1 MIRTIA
7 AATGTLL
14 LAGLASEPAQNP
26 PPALQTFRTGV
37 DIVQV
42 DVSVLDRDRRPVR
55 GLAAADFTILEDGQ
69 ERPVVAFSAIDL
81 PAPADTTPSW
91 MRDVSPDVVSNIAA
105 LAGRLVVIL
114 MDRTIRPQSQPMGR
128 RIAEAAVNA
137 LGPGDLAA
145 VIYSGPGVPQ
155 NFTAD
160 RGLLLSAIKRP
171 FIALQDRD
179 MGNPGE
185 CYCGSCSLE
194 AMTHVAEALRD
205 VPQRRKSLL
214 FIGDS
219 VGILDWDYEPPIFE
233 DCEPAAKVA
242 RENLTRAAQAANLTL
257 HAFDPRGLEVRGLDA
272 SMRSANPLA
281 SSAALRVGQQSRLDA
296 LRVLTDVTDGRTVL
310 NTNAPE
316 DQVASVMLE
325 TSSYYVLG
333 FQSADATGGG
343 RAHKAHKIEVK
354 VNRRGVRVQSRR
366 GHGSPVEASS
376 RSNSAD
382 EPATALNDA
391 VRDLL
396 PKTGLEIAVTAL
408 PFASAD
414 RAEADV
420 IVALGVREPPNPK
433 EPADSTPRE
442 AESVEI
448 FTGAFDREGRNVAWL
463 RQKVDV
469 KAEARTTGL
478 RYDALARLQLTP
490 GRYEIRVAVQHRQA
504 ERVGSVYAYV
514 DVPEFAKGG
523 PWLSGVVLAGAQELL
538 ATPTDAVADVSP
550 VVPASRREFPRTG
563 NLTAFVRVYRGGD
576 DAAPVTVRARIVD
589 ATSKTVFDN
598 TVTLQVADLARDL
611 GAEVRLDLPL
621 DRATPG
627 QYLLTIEA
635 TRAGRE
641 TARRDVRFSVR

>member
-7 AATGTLL
+7 AATGALL
-14 LAGLASEPAQNP
+14 LAGLLSEHQQSP
-26 PPALQTFRTGV
+26 PSALQTFRTGV

-55 GLAAADFTILEDGQ
+55 GLAASDFTVLEDGQ
-69 ERPVVAFSAIDL
+69 ERPVVAFSAVDL

-91 MRDVSPDVVSNIAA
+91 MRDVSPDVVSNIAP
-105 LAGRLVVIL
+105 LEGRLVVIL
-114 MDRTIRPQSQPMGR
+114 MDRTIRPQMQIMGR

-160 RGLLLSAIKRP
+160 RGLLLAAIKRP

-194 AMTHVAEALRD
+194 AMTHVAEILKD

-214 FIGDS
+214 FIGDY
-219 VGILDWDYEPPIFE
+219 VGILDWVYNPPITE
-233 DCEPAAKVA
+233 DCKPTATIA
-242 RENLTRAAQAANLTL
+242 REKLTRAAQAANLTL
-257 HAFDPRGLEVRGLDA
+257 HAFDPRGLEVGGLDA
-272 SMRSANPLA
+272 SMRSPNPLA
-281 SSAALRVGQQSRLDA
+281 SSALLRAGLRSRLDA

-310 NTNAPE
+310 NTNAPG
-316 DQVASVMLE
+316 DQIASVMQE

-333 FQSADATGGG
+333 FRAADATNAG
-343 RAHKAHKIEVK
+343 RAHKIEVK

-366 GHGSPVEASS
+366 SHGSPVEAPS
-376 RSNSAD
+376 RSASAD
-382 EPATALNDA
+382 EPPTALTDA

-396 PKTGLEIAVTAL
+396 PKTGLEIAVTAM
-408 PFASAD
+408 PFAGAN
-414 RAEADV
+414 RTEADV
-420 IVALGVREPPNPK
+420 ILALGVREPANPSG
-433 EPADSTPRE
+433 PADSTPRE
-442 AESVEI
+442 IENVEI

-463 RQKVDV
+463 RQNVDV
-469 KAEARTTGL
+469 KPEARTNGL
-478 RYDALARLQLTP
+478 RYDALARLQLKP

-523 PWLSGVVLAGAQELL
+523 PWLSGVVLADAQELL
-538 ATPTDAVADVSP
+538 ATPADAVADVSP
-550 VVPASRREFPRTG
+550 VAPTSQREFARTA

-576 DAAPVTVRARIVD
+576 DAAPVTVRARILD

-598 TVTLQVADLARDL
+598 TVSLQVADLAKER

-621 DRATPG
+621 ERATPG

-635 TRAGRE
+635 TRGVKE
-641 TARRDVRFSVR
+641 TTRRDVRFAVR